1 MKSSHRSALP
11 SPPPRSRLFFL
22 TFGSP
27 INSLHS
33 ERWGPVFCGHV
44 KPGKCRADLLWERL
58 LMSLPFCSLIAHHQ
72 GRCPSDPRS
81 PTRRC
86 SKRPKTSR
94 KDMYKNFLSV
104 RSGRSMTQSWH
115 FSESQKNIKHL
126 FTRLGWLLCLSSS
139 EMKPFGHMLFSV
151 SVCRRNS
158 FWSHFTC

>member
-1 MKSSHRSALP
+1 MKG
-11 SPPPRSRLFFL
+11 PPTPRSCLFFL

-33 ERWGPVFCGHV
+33 ERWAPVFCGHV

-72 GRCPSDPRS
+72 GRCPPDLRS

-86 SKRPKTSR
+86 PKRPKTSR
-94 KDMYKNFLSV
+94 KDMYKKSLCA
-104 RSGRSMTQSWH
+104 RSDRSTTQSWH
-115 FSESQKNIKHL
+115 FLNKKKKKHL
-126 FTRLGWLLCLSSS
+126 LDRLDWLLCLSSS